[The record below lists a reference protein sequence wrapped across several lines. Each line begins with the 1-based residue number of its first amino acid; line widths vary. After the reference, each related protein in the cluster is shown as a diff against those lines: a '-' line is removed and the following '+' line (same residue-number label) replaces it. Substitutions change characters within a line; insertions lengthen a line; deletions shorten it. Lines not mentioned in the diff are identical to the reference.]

1 MSRVFQAVSRRA
13 LAQKGRSACF
23 TVSSRLATLLAR
35 SFISTVEVSM
45 RIIIAVLTLSCLWTP
60 ALSAQ
65 TLDSAA
71 RLTRPDDIIFVED
84 VDGRTIKGQLVALS
98 ETSIK
103 LLTPG
108 AVVIPAERVR
118 RIDKLG
124 DPVVDGFKRGALV
137 GGVLG
142 TFGAAV
148 VLRRKDLVLLMPK
161 IMTTAVEGGL
171 IGMLFDS
178 MHRGR
183 TTVFRAAGVPSRI
196 GVAPLIAR
204 GGRGVVV
211 LMTF

>member
-1 MSRVFQAVSRRA
+1 
-13 LAQKGRSACF
+13 
-23 TVSSRLATLLAR
+23 
-35 SFISTVEVSM
+35 M

-71 RLTRPDDIIFVED
+71 RLTRPDDIVLVED

-98 ETSIK
+98 ETSIS

-124 DPVVDGFKRGALV
+124 DPVGDGLKRGALV

-161 IMTTAVEGGL
+161 IMTAAVEGGL
-171 IGMLFDS
+171 LGMLFDS
-178 MHRGR
+178 MHQGR
-183 TTVFRAAGVPSRI
+183 TTVYRAAGVRSGI
-196 GVAPLIAR
+196 GVAPLIGR

-211 LMTF
+211 SVMF

>member
-1 MSRVFQAVSRRA
+1 
-13 LAQKGRSACF
+13 
-23 TVSSRLATLLAR
+23 
-35 SFISTVEVSM
+35 M
-45 RIIIAVLTLSCLWTP
+45 RNIIAVLTLSCLWTP

-65 TLDSAA
+65 TLEGAA
-71 RLTRPDDIIFVED
+71 RLTRPDDIVLVED
-84 VDGRTIKGQLVALS
+84 VEGRTIKGQLVTLS
-98 ETSIK
+98 ETSIE

-142 TFGAAV
+142 GFSAAV
-148 VLRRKDLVLLMPK
+148 MLRRKDLVLLVPR
-161 IMTTAVEGGL
+161 IMTAAAEGGL

-178 MHRGR
+178 MHQGR
-183 TTVFRAAGVPSRI
+183 TTVFRAAGISSRI
-196 GVAPLIAR
+196 GVTPLISR

-211 LMTF
+211 SMTF

>member
-1 MSRVFQAVSRRA
+1 VVA
-13 LAQKGRSACF
+13 LPAIRERGRFRQGLLSLF
-23 TVSSRLATLLAR
+23 HGFLTTLHVAGG

-45 RIIIAVLTLSCLWTP
+45 RIVIAVLTLSCLWTP

-71 RLTRPDDIIFVED
+71 RLTRPDDIVLVED

-161 IMTTAVEGGL
+161 IMTAAVEGGL
-171 IGMLFDS
+171 LGMLFDS
-178 MHRGR
+178 MHKGR
-183 TTVFRAAGVPSRI
+183 TTVYRASGVRPGI
-196 GVAPLIAR
+196 GVAPLIGR

-211 LMTF
+211 SVMF